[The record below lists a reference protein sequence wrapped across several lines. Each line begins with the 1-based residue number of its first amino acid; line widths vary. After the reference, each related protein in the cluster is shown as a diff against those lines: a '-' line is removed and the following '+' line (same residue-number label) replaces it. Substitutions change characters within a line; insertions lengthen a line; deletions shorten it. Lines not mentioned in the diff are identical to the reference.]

1 MKEINLAYES
11 NVVDQI
17 LTEAGKVMSN
27 AMHIDYDFKNN
38 EKNNALQ
45 VEVAKMLLSVWLER
59 QK

>member
-11 NVVDQI
+11 NVVDQM
-17 LTEAGKVMSN
+17 LSAAEVLMCDN
-27 AMHIDYDFKNN
+27 LHIDHDYKNN